1 MGVNALDV
9 KQSNVAAVLSAL
21 YGLKAASVKELAAR
35 AGLSQATVGSIV
47 AALVEDG
54 KVLPG
59 ESAPSCG
66 GRPARTY
73 AFNAEYAYVL
83 ALSARTHGEA
93 QVISGR
99 VADLYGAAVWQTEES
114 FNSIRA
120 ESFEAIIEAALRLYP
135 AIRVLAVSLPGVE
148 KDGMILFNDYKALEG
163 LNFAAHFKDRYG
175 LHTLLENDT
184 NAALLGYGQGLEKDA
199 IAAGLY
205 FPRRF
210 DPGAGLLIEGEVLKG
225 ARGFAGEV
233 ARLPLGIDWPA
244 LDYGDPL
251 AVGPAV
257 AVLMQ
262 VLCCV
267 ADPQRF
273 VLYGDF
279 FTADVCE
286 AIRQALDP
294 AFCPALDFHRDIDA
308 DIMRGLL
315 AQGLAACQ
323 LELWG
328 KR

>member
-21 YGLKAASVKELAAR
+21 YGLRSASVKDLAAR
-35 AGLSQATVGSIV
+35 AGLSQATVGSIMT
-47 AALVEDG
+47 ALVEGG
-54 KVLPG
+54 KALPG
-59 ESAPSCG
+59 ESAPSRG
-66 GRPARTY
+66 GRPARIY

-83 ALSARTHGEA
+83 ALSARARGET

-99 VADLYGAAVWQTEES
+99 VADLYGASVWQAEKR
-114 FNSIRA
+114 FGSIRP
-120 ESFEAIIEAALRLYP
+120 ESFEAIVGEALRLYP
-135 AIRVLAVSLPGVE
+135 AIRILAVSLPGVE
-148 KDGMILFNDYKALEG
+148 KDGVILFNDYKALEG
-163 LNFAAHFKDRYG
+163 LNFVAQFESKYG
-175 LHTLLENDT
+175 LRTLLENDV
-184 NAALLGYGQGLEKDA
+184 NAALLGYGQGLEPDA

-210 DPGAGLLIEGEVLKG
+210 GPGAALLIEGKALKG
-225 ARGFAGEV
+225 ARGFAGEI
-233 ARLPLGIDWPA
+233 ARLPLGIDWHA

-257 AVLMQ
+257 AALMQ
-262 VLCCV
+262 VICCV

-279 FTADVCE
+279 FTADVRE

-294 AFCPALDFHRDIDA
+294 AFCPALDFHGDFDA

-315 AQGLAACQ
+315 AQALAACQ
-323 LELWG
+323 QAL
-328 KR
+328 

>member
-1 MGVNALDV
+1 MGVTTLDV

-21 YGLKAASVKELAAR
+21 YGLRSARVKDLAAKT
-35 AGLSQATVGSIV
+35 GLSQATVGSIV
-47 AALVEDG
+47 AALVESG
-54 KVLPG
+54 KALPG

-73 AFNAEYAYVL
+73 AFNAKFAYVL
-83 ALSARTHGEA
+83 ALSARARGKA

-99 VADLYGAAVWQTEES
+99 VADLYGAAVWQAEKS
-114 FNSIRA
+114 FDSIRT
-120 ESFEAIIEAALRLYP
+120 ESFEGIVEAALRLYP

-148 KDGMILFNDYKALEG
+148 KDGVILFNDYKALEG
-163 LNFAAHFKDRYG
+163 LDFAAHFRDKYDLR
-175 LHTLLENDT
+175 TLLENDT
-184 NAALLGYGQGLEKDA
+184 NAALLGYGQGLGPDA

-205 FPRRF
+205 FPRHF
-210 DPGAGLLIEGEVLKG
+210 GPGAGLLIEGKVLKG
-225 ARGFAGEV
+225 ARGYAGEL

-244 LDYGDPL
+244 LDYGDPS

-257 AVLMQ
+257 AALMR

-279 FTADVCE
+279 FTAKVRK

-294 AFCPALDFHRDIDA
+294 AFCPALDFHRDLDA

-315 AQGLAACQ
+315 AQALGAYQQA
-323 LELWG
+323 LWEN
-328 KR
+328 R